1 MIRKTQSL
9 RGMETLLDDVR
20 ADRLRQL
27 DEGKAGSCRQHILSM
42 QRRLQAGRVV
52 MFLALVGCTA
62 TAGAWLT
69 RPQIGPDHSR
79 VTLDD
84 VTRVLAEPGSSTP
97 SSMAEKNRA
106 VTVGTLRVLEFIEQL
121 KAQPPPTDF
130 SHLDCD
136 AALRRI
142 QKAAAR

>member
-27 DEGKAGSCRQHILSM
+27 DEGKAGSCRQHIQSM
-42 QRRLQAGRVV
+42 HRRLQAGRVV
-52 MFLALVGCTA
+52 VFLALVGCTA

-69 RPQIGPDHSR
+69 RPQIGPDHASVPLGDAAR
-79 VTLDD
+79 IL
-84 VTRVLAEPGSSTP
+84 REP
-97 SSMAEKNRA
+97 SSVAEKKQA
-106 VTVGTLRVLEFIEQL
+106 VTVGTLRVLEFVEQL
-121 KAQPPPTDF
+121 KAQPQPTMF
-130 SHLDCD
+130 EQPDCD

-142 QKAAAR
+142 VKAATR